1 MVFMSNPYH
10 LERIHEGYMYVCT
23 QYVLVPVFK
32 VSECTCVHVY
42 LCNLTCLHAPCVPE
56 RGCMHVQ
63 QVFMNISMYVQLV
76 RACVQPFII
85 FIIWIMYEQF
95 WVRE

>member
-1 MVFMSNPYH
+1 MVFMSNPYR

-42 LCNLTCLHAPCVPE
+42 LCNLTCLRTLCSRTRVYACATGAHE
-56 RGCMHVQ
+56 HQ
-63 QVFMNISMYVQLV
+63 YVCST
-76 RACVQPFII
+76 RAGMCATFYNLYNLDYV
-85 FIIWIMYEQF
+85 
-95 WVRE
+95 

>member
-42 LCNLTCLHAPCVPE
+42 LCNLTCLHPVFQNT
-56 RGCMHVQ
+56 GVCMC
-63 QVFMNISMYVQLV
+63 NRCS
-76 RACVQPFII
+76 
-85 FIIWIMYEQF
+85 
-95 WVRE
+95 